1 MHAIQNIYIFFSINI
16 INSLYFLFVDDVHLS
31 SHFGDDTV
39 NFRYFEV
46 EQYFPNIFIK
56 N

>member
-1 MHAIQNIYIFFSINI
+1 MNI

-31 SHFGDDTV
+31 SHFGGDTV
-39 NFRYFEV
+39 YFRHFEV
-46 EQYFPNIFIK
+46 ELYSTNIFIK